1 MLKFTLRQLEYF
13 VAVGDC
19 GSIAQAAGALN
30 VSSPSISAAIAQLE
44 AAFGL
49 QMFVRQHAQGLV
61 PTPAGRRMLEQAK
74 CVLAEGST
82 LVDLAGDI
90 SGTLRGPLSI
100 GCLVTIAQVVVP
112 TVRRAF
118 EVDHPDVKIRQF
130 ELNQVE
136 LFSGL
141 RRAEIDIALSYN
153 LDVPAD
159 LDFTPLL
166 ELPPMAV
173 FGVDHPLAMRETVT
187 IEELQPYP
195 MVLIDLPVSADYFMA
210 FFSKIGCKPII
221 AERTRDMAVM
231 RSMVGSGFGYSIANL
246 RPMTNQ
252 SPDGKELR
260 FVPLGGDAKPL
271 QLGLLTGGPARNS
284 AMVRAF
290 VDHCKEQ
297 TRQGVLPALLGLG

>member
-1 MLKFTLRQLEYF
+1 
-13 VAVGDC
+13 
-19 GSIAQAAGALN
+19 
-30 VSSPSISAAIAQLE
+30 
-44 AAFGL
+44 
-49 QMFVRQHAQGLV
+49 
-61 PTPAGRRMLEQAK
+61 
-74 CVLAEGST
+74 
-82 LVDLAGDI
+82 
-90 SGTLRGPLSI
+90 
-100 GCLVTIAQVVVP
+100 
-112 TVRRAF
+112 
-118 EVDHPDVKIRQF
+118 
-130 ELNQVE
+130 
-136 LFSGL
+136 
-141 RRAEIDIALSYN
+141 
-153 LDVPAD
+153 
-159 LDFTPLL
+159 
-166 ELPPMAV
+166 MAV